1 MAEAKEEAETPR
13 DEIKQEMIWR
23 SYPFI
28 ENDYYYDTLLSFG
41 QKCECLVPTRIQEEL
56 KRRAQAIA
64 TIYES

>member
-1 MAEAKEEAETPR
+1 MAEAKEEADALR

-28 ENDYYYDTLLSFG
+28 ENDYYYDMLLSFG
-41 QKCECLVPTRIQEEL
+41 QACECIAPTRIREEL

-64 TIYES
+64 EIYE

>member
-28 ENDYYYDTLLSFG
+28 ENDYYYDMLLSFG
-41 QKCECLVPTRIQEEL
+41 QACECLAPTGRIE
-56 KRRAQAIA
+56 AQ
-64 TIYES
+64 SPGNCHDL

>member
-13 DEIKQEMIWR
+13 DKIKQAMIWR

-28 ENDYYYDTLLSFG
+28 ENDYYYDMLLSFG
-41 QKCECLVPTRIQEEL
+41 QACECLAPTHIREEL

-64 TIYES
+64 AMYE

>member
-23 SYPFI
+23 SYPFM
-28 ENDYYYDTLLSFG
+28 ENDYYYDMLLSFG
-41 QKCECLVPTRIQEEL
+41 QACECLAPTRIREEL

-64 TIYES
+64 AIYE